1 MALVAIEHELTGAA
15 GADKSGTAISTGG
28 ATHFTLYVRVPGT
41 WDRAGDV
48 YVDAS
53 HNGTDWTPLN
63 SGTASPLTQAVL
75 ATDDGKLFFV
85 AKADEVHRY
94 LRLRWNNT
102 TVGTVGTLTM
112 VLVIGGAAMQ
122 GWISTSS

>member
-1 MALVAIEHELTGAA
+1 MTLVAFEHTMTGA
-15 GADKSGTAISTGG
+15 GSDKSSPAVSTNG
-28 ATHFTLYVRVPGT
+28 AKDFTLYVRVPGT

-53 HNGTDWTPLN
+53 HDGIDWTPLA

-85 AKADEVHRY
+85 TKSELHRY
-94 LRLRWNNT
+94 LRIRWDNT
-102 TVGTVGTLTM
+102 TAGTEGTLTM
-112 VLVIGGAAMQ
+112 KLVIEKAAMQ

>member
-1 MALVAIEHELTGAA
+1 MALVAIKHTMTGA
-15 GADKSGTAISTGG
+15 GTDKSGPAISTGG
-28 ATHFTLYVRVPGT
+28 ASHFTLYVRVPDS
-41 WDRAGDV
+41 WDRAGTV

-53 HNGTDWTPLN
+53 HNGTDWTPLA
-63 SGTASPLTQAVL
+63 SGTASPLSQAVT

-94 LRLRWNNT
+94 LRIRWDNT
-102 TVGTVGTLTM
+102 TAGTEGTLTM
-112 VLVIGGAAMQ
+112 VLVIGAAAMQ